1 MDVKLQSCAPPR
13 YAQKFV
19 KLYNFLSY
27 LPSIITFVKLKL
39 DCARMVF
46 MSYAFELKNVKKHYG
61 KVKAL
66 DGVTLKAEAGKVFGM
81 LGPNGAGKTTIVKVL
96 STLIVPDEGVAKV
109 NGIDVVSDPSAV
121 RKTIGLAGQFAAV
134 DEFLTGRENIRMVG
148 QLYGLKRKD
157 VEKRTQ
163 DILDRLSLAD
173 AADRQVKTYSGG
185 MRRRLDLG
193 ASLVGHPKILF
204 LDEPTTGLD
213 PRTRKELW
221 EIIRDLANE
230 GTSILLTTQYLEEAD
245 ELASTIAVIDY
256 GKVIAEG
263 TSSQLKS
270 KLGGDLV
277 EFELKNKLDFDKAV
291 KATEKF
297 HGKERKMD
305 ESELII
311 KIPVK
316 NSATDLL
323 KVTQMVDEAGVKS
336 SNISLHKPTL
346 DDVFLA
352 LTGKKAKSQQ
362 QQPAK
367 KRGRA

>member
-1 MDVKLQSCAPPR
+1 
-13 YAQKFV
+13 
-19 KLYNFLSY
+19 
-27 LPSIITFVKLKL
+27 
-39 DCARMVF
+39 
-46 MSYAFELKNVKKHYG
+46 MSYAFELKNVKKYYG

-66 DGVTLKAEAGKVFGM
+66 DGVTLRAEAGKVFGM

-96 STLIVPDEGVAKV
+96 STLIMPDSGIAKV
-109 NGIDVVSDPSAV
+109 NGIDVAANPDEV

-148 QLYGLKRKD
+148 QLYGLKRKE
-157 VEKRTQ
+157 VKKRAD
-163 DILDRLSLAD
+163 DILERLSLTD

-245 ELASTIAVIDY
+245 ELASMIGVIDR
-256 GKVIAEG
+256 GKLIAEG

-277 EFELKNKLDFDKAV
+277 EFELSNKADFDKALV
-291 KATEKF
+291 AIDKF
-297 HGKERKMD
+297 HGKDRKFD
-305 ESELII
+305 EGDLII

-323 KVTQMVDEAGVKS
+323 KVTQIIDKAGIKP

-346 DDVFLA
+346 DDVFLS
-352 LTGKKAKSQQ
+352 LTGKKAKNQQ
-362 QQPAK
+362 QKP
-367 KRGRA
+367 KRGKAK

>member
-1 MDVKLQSCAPPR
+1 MG
-13 YAQKFV
+13 F
-19 KLYNFLSY
+19 
-27 LPSIITFVKLKL
+27 
-39 DCARMVF
+39 
-46 MSYAFELKNVKKHYG
+46 AFELKDVKKYYG

-66 DGVTLKAEAGKVFGM
+66 DGVTLKADEGKIFGM

-96 STLIVPDEGVAKV
+96 STLIAPDNGVAKV
-109 NGIDVVSDPSAV
+109 NGIDVVSDPNAV
-121 RKTIGLAGQFAAV
+121 RRAIGLAGQFAAV
-134 DEFLTGRENIRMVG
+134 DEFLTGRENIHMVG
-148 QLYGLKRKD
+148 QLYGLKRRD
-157 VEKRTQ
+157 VKKRAE
-163 DILDRLSLAD
+163 DILEKLSLTD

-221 EIIRDLANE
+221 EIIRNLAEE

-245 ELASTIAVIDY
+245 ELASMIAVIDN
-256 GKVIAEG
+256 GKLIAEG
-263 TSSQLKS
+263 TSAQLKS

-277 EFELKNKLDFDKAV
+277 EFELRNKLDFDKAV
-291 KATEKF
+291 KATEGF
-297 HGKERKMD
+297 HGKDRKID

-323 KVTQMVDEAGVKS
+323 QVTQMVDKAGVKPT
-336 SNISLHKPTL
+336 NISLHKPTL
-346 DDVFLA
+346 DDVFLS
-352 LTGKKAKSQQ
+352 LTGKKTKAQQ
-362 QQPAK
+362 SLPNK
-367 KRGRA
+367 KRGRR

>member
-1 MDVKLQSCAPPR
+1 
-13 YAQKFV
+13 
-19 KLYNFLSY
+19 
-27 LPSIITFVKLKL
+27 
-39 DCARMVF
+39 
-46 MSYAFELKNVKKHYG
+46 MSFAFELKGVKKYYG
-61 KVKAL
+61 NVKAL
-66 DGVTLKAEAGKVFGM
+66 DGVTLKAEQGKIFGM

-96 STLIVPDEGVAKV
+96 STLIVPDSGIAKV
-109 NGIDVVSDPSAV
+109 NGIDVAENANEV

-134 DEFLTGRENIRMVG
+134 DEFLTGRENIQMVG
-148 QLYGLKRKD
+148 RLYGLGRK
-157 VEKRTQ
+157 ETKARTEE
-163 DILDRLSLAD
+163 LLAKLNLTD

-221 EIIRDLANE
+221 EIIRELAND

-245 ELASTIAVIDY
+245 ELADMIAVIDY

-263 TSSQLKS
+263 TSAQLKS

-277 EFELKNKLDFDKAV
+277 EFELKDKKDFQKALEATNKPY
-291 KATEKF
+291 
-297 HGKERKMD
+297 GKTRKTD
-305 ESELII
+305 EGELTI

-323 KVTQMVDEAGVKS
+323 KVTQMISDYGVKPM
-336 SNISLHKPTL
+336 NISLHKPTL
-346 DDVFLA
+346 DDVFLSI
-352 LTGKKAKSQQ
+352 TGKKPKSQQ
-362 QQPAK
+362 QKPK
-367 KRGRA
+367 SRRTK

>member
-1 MDVKLQSCAPPR
+1 
-13 YAQKFV
+13 
-19 KLYNFLSY
+19 
-27 LPSIITFVKLKL
+27 
-39 DCARMVF
+39 
-46 MSYAFELKNVKKHYG
+46 MSFAFELKGVKKYYG
-61 KVKAL
+61 NVKAL
-66 DGVTLKAEAGKVFGM
+66 DGVTLKAEQGKIFGM

-96 STLIVPDEGVAKV
+96 STLIVPDSGIAKV
-109 NGIDVVSDPSAV
+109 NGIDVSENANEV

-134 DEFLTGRENIRMVG
+134 DEFLTGRENIQMVG
-148 QLYGLKRKD
+148 RLYGLGRK
-157 VEKRTQ
+157 ETKARTEE
-163 DILDRLSLAD
+163 LLAKLNLTD

-221 EIIRDLANE
+221 EIIRELAND

-245 ELASTIAVIDY
+245 ELADMIAVIDY

-263 TSSQLKS
+263 TSAQLKS

-277 EFELKNKLDFDKAV
+277 EFELKDKKDFQKALEATDKPY
-291 KATEKF
+291 
-297 HGKERKMD
+297 GKTRKTD
-305 ESELII
+305 EGELTI

-323 KVTQMVDEAGVKS
+323 KVTQMISDYGVKPM
-336 SNISLHKPTL
+336 NISLHKPTL
-346 DDVFLA
+346 DDVFLSI
-352 LTGKKAKSQQ
+352 TGKKPKSQQ
-362 QQPAK
+362 QKPK
-367 KRGRA
+367 SRRTK